1 VRTGSELGFFVA
13 VLVFASGFVLTLAGF
28 GITEYFRSGWSAGVK
43 FFLAFGFCWS
53 CLLAF
58 LIIRVG
64 LRYVFG
70 AGRVS
75 AYNTWGRLM
84 WSEDLTGL
92 KDVTFFSS
100 RGQTAM
106 TLFWPGRKRRL
117 VLFDSLKGAV
127 DAAIELDKS
136 LTERSTD

>member
-1 VRTGSELGFFVA
+1 
-13 VLVFASGFVLTLAGF
+13 
-28 GITEYFRSGWSAGVK
+28 
-43 FFLAFGFCWS
+43 
-53 CLLAF
+53 
-58 LIIRVG
+58 
-64 LRYVFG
+64 
-70 AGRVS
+70 
-75 AYNTWGRLM
+75 M